1 MITRWG
7 GVTRR
12 NYIAAMTARS
22 SRAASSKLLIEEPQT
37 TPEGNA
43 IILLTSKIPLRSSD
57 GEIIGVLG
65 TYLDITERK
74 RAEEK
79 LREGEERYRAFF
91 STSRDCV
98 FITSVDGRWIDLN
111 DAAVQFFGYE
121 SREDLLKAEIKDL
134 YANSTRG
141 HSIFRP
147 STKKGIHRGVSGHPA
162 EKDGTLLDDSIG
174 NTVQR

>member
-1 MITRWG
+1 M
-7 GVTRR
+7 
-12 NYIAAMTARS
+12 
-22 SRAASSKLLIEEPQT
+22 
-37 TPEGNA
+37 
-43 IILLTSKIPLRSSD
+43 
-57 GEIIGVLG
+57 LG
-65 TYLDITERK
+65 TYMDITERK

-134 YANSTRG
+134 YANSNERARLPSG
-141 HSIFRP
+141 HQRKRVY
-147 STKKGIHRGVSGHPA
+147 TGVSGHPA
-162 EKDGTLLDDSIG
+162 EKGRHDH
-174 NTVQR
+174 